1 MMPDLGKY
9 AVEVYSAYVISLA
22 LLAIILV
29 ISVRRYVRVRA
40 ELEKIERDG

>member
-9 AVEVYSAYVISLA
+9 AVEVTSAYVISLA
-22 LLAIILV
+22 LMAFIIG
-29 ISVRRYVRVRA
+29 ISWRRYVRVRA